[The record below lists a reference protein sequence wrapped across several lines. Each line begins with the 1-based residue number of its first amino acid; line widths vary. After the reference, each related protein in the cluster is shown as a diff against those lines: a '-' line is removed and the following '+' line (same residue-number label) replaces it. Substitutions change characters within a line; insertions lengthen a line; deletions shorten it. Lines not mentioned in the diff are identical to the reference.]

1 MSVRKKA
8 ISGVLWNSISNFS
21 SFGIDFIVGIILARL
36 LTPKDFGL
44 IATIIVVIALSEVFI
59 NSGFNQAIIRKQNCT
74 QKDYSTAFFF
84 NFIVAVFFFIILLI
98 TAKPISIF
106 FNNTELKPLIQVL
119 GFGLI
124 ISAFTLI
131 QQAKLTKRID
141 FKLQTKIAL
150 ISSTTSG
157 CIGIVLALTGFGV
170 WSLVVRSLTNKGIQS
185 SLLWLWNRWKP
196 DLVFSFDSF
205 KELFGFG
212 SKLLVSGLVGTFLQ
226 NINYIIIAKYFTP
239 QELGY
244 FTRAEMFKNL
254 PSQNIS
260 SIITTVGYP
269 VLATLQDD
277 PVKMKKT
284 FRYMLVNTFFVIS
297 ILMAG
302 MAATAKPLILLLIGQ
317 QWLPSVIFLQMLAF
331 LGIMVPLNSM
341 NINILNVVGRSDL
354 YMKLQ
359 FVVQALAI
367 PNIFVGVFFGIKAL
381 IVGMIV
387 ISLVGYVIFNHESNK
402 VLHYSI
408 REQIKDVLPSSILAC
423 FMGLIVF
430 MVGYMSDYHH
440 SITLV
445 IQIITGMLIITAAG
459 ELLKLKEYLFF
470 KGIMLDKI
478 QMFVKK

>member
-1 MSVRKKA
+1 MSIRKKA

-21 SFGIDFIVGIILARL
+21 SFGIDFIVGLILARL

-119 GFGLI
+119 AFGLI
-124 ISAFTLI
+124 ISSFTLI

-141 FKLQTKIAL
+141 FKLQTKISL

-170 WSLVVRSLTNKGIQS
+170 WSLVVRSLTHKGIQS

-212 SKLLVSGLVGTFLQ
+212 SKLLVSGLVGTLLQ

-244 FTRAEMFKNL
+244 FTRAEMLKNL

-284 FRYMLVNTFFVIS
+284 FRYMLVNTFFIIS

-302 MAATAKPLILLLIGQ
+302 MAATAKPLILTLIGH
-317 QWLPSVIFLQMLAF
+317 QWLPSVILLQMLAF
-331 LGIMVPLNSM
+331 LGVMVPLNSM

-387 ISLVGYVIFNHESNK
+387 ISLVGYVIFNHESYK
-402 VLHYSI
+402 VLNYSI

-440 SITLV
+440 SITLM
-445 IQIITGMLIITAAG
+445 IQIITGMLIITSAG
-459 ELLKLKEYLFF
+459 ELLKLKEYIFF
-470 KGIMLDKI
+470 KGIFLDKV
-478 QMFVKK
+478 QMFLKK